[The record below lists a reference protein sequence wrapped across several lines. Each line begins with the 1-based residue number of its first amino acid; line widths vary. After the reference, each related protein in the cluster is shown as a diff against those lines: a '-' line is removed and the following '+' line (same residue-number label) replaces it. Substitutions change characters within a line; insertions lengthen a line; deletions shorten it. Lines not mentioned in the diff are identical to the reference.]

1 MTMTQPGRVIA
12 GRYRLLTPVGSG
24 GAGVVWRARDEL
36 LDRDVAVKEISRL
49 LGGTP
54 PAAGEDAWA
63 ESYQRTL
70 REARAAARIS
80 HPGVAAVYD
89 VVASPD
95 DGLCIVMELIGG
107 SPLSQLVQD
116 GPALTPAEVTGMG
129 RQVLDALMA
138 GHAAGVLHRDLKPAN
153 VLITPAGRA
162 VLTDFG
168 IAIMTGDPSI
178 TRTGIVLG
186 TPGYTAPE
194 RVRGEP
200 ATPAADLWSLGA
212 TLYAAACGQGPY
224 DGYDGVMATMYAI
237 ATEDPPAPTVGGRL
251 GELIGALLIRDAA
264 LRPTAREAAEA
275 LAAAADEL
283 ESLATA
289 PPPAPLPAPPV
300 TLAPRDTRP
309 TPTPTVDSELLAP
322 PEPANGMVGATT
334 PSGGGGWRNDPL
346 PPARSQSA
354 KPDPLPPARS
364 EPAKPDRR
372 PSSGRP
378 SRRRP
383 SRGVLTGGLAA
394 LGAAAAT
401 VLVVA
406 ALNQGSPAKAGST
419 AFGTNAA
426 SVPPA
431 VAEQFRVAAALNADN
446 SPELL
451 AVAKNGGLAADH
463 FAGGAWQGW
472 QQLPGGTVFAGVPAA
487 ALAKDGRLMVFAR
500 TTSGLTDYFYQAS
513 PNSAAWN
520 GPVQLGDR
528 QITSAPAVIAWPDG
542 HLQVFA
548 RLPDGT
554 LGQASQLSASSETGW
569 SHWSSLSGHLAG
581 PPVVALDDT
590 GHPQVFALGPDGG
603 LGVDAYAN
611 GQWQGWRALPGG
623 KAYTGMPSVGMNQDG
638 RLEVFA
644 RTASGTID
652 HVWQD
657 PGNQAHWG
665 GPLALFENAASDPG
679 VFNTKGGRMEVFV
692 QAPDGTIEHSWQFQ
706 PVAGTGWAHPQSLQ
720 GSSDGA
726 PVPIWVGTESE
737 LFTRTPSGAIQ
748 WDHLVDEQA
757 GWTGWSG
764 LGGSF

>member
-1 MTMTQPGRVIA
+1 MTVTQPGRVIA

-49 LGGTP
+49 FGVSPGGDDWT
-54 PAAGEDAWA
+54 

-95 DGLCIVMELIGG
+95 DGLCIVMELIDGR
-107 SPLSQLVQD
+107 PLSQLVQD
-116 GPALTPAEVTGMG
+116 DIPLTPAEVTAMG

-168 IAIMTGDPSI
+168 IATMAGDPSI
-178 TRTGIVLG
+178 TRTGVVLG

-224 DGYDGVMATMYAI
+224 DSYDGVMATMYAI
-237 ATEDPPAPTVGGRL
+237 ATEDPPAPAVGGRL
-251 GELIGALLIRDAA
+251 GELIRELLDRDPAQ
-264 LRPTAREAAEA
+264 RPTAPETAHA

-289 PPPAPLPAPPV
+289 PPAPVLPTPVLPTPVLTAPPPV
-300 TLAPRDTRP
+300 TPAPHDTHP
-309 TPTPTVDSELLAP
+309 TPTPTVDSALLAP
-322 PEPANGMVGATT
+322 DRPAA
-334 PSGGGGWRNDPL
+334 SR
-346 PPARSQSA
+346 PAR
-354 KPDPLPPARS
+354 R
-364 EPAKPDRR
+364 
-372 PSSGRP
+372 G
-378 SRRRP
+378 P
-383 SRGVLTGGLAA
+383 SRGVITGGLAA
-394 LGAAAAT
+394 VAAAA
-401 VLVVA
+401 VAIVVVA
-406 ALNQGSPAKAGST
+406 ALNAGKPAHAGNTS
-419 AFGTNAA
+419 FGTSAA
-426 SVPPA
+426 APPA
-431 VAEQFRVAAALNADN
+431 VGEQFRVAAALNADN
-446 SPELL
+446 SPQLF
-451 AVAKNGGLAADH
+451 AVARNGELETNHLAN
-463 FAGGAWQGW
+463 GAWGGW
-472 QQLPGGTVFAGVPAA
+472 RPLPGGTGFTGVPAA
-487 ALAKDGRLMVFAR
+487 TLAKDGRLMVFGR
-500 TTSGLTDYFYQAS
+500 TTNGQTGYFYQAA
-513 PNSAAWN
+513 PNSGAWH
-520 GPVQLGDR
+520 GPLSLGTR
-528 QITSAPAVIAWPDG
+528 QVTSAPAVVGWPDG
-542 HLQVFA
+542 HLEVFA

-554 LGQASQLSASSETGW
+554 LGQTSQLGATNATGW
-569 SHWSSLSGHLAG
+569 SGWVSLGGHLAG
-581 PPVVALDDT
+581 PPRAALDDT

-611 GQWQGWRALPGG
+611 GRWRGWRPLPGG
-623 KAYTGMPSVGMNQDG
+623 HAYTGTPAVGMNADG

-644 RTASGTID
+644 RTTSGQVT
-652 HVWQD
+652 HVWQN
-657 PGNQAHWG
+657 PGDQTSWG
-665 GPLALFENAASDPG
+665 GALTLFRNAASDPE
-679 VFNTKGGRMEVFV
+679 VFNTKGGRMEVFA
-692 QAPDGTIEHSWQFQ
+692 QAPDGTVEHSWQLQ
-706 PVAGTGWAHPQSLQ
+706 PVAGTGWAHPQSLN
-720 GSSDGA
+720 GASDGA

-737 LFTRTPSGAIQ
+737 LFTRTPSGAIS

-757 GWTGWSG
+757 GWTGWSP

>member
-54 PAAGEDAWA
+54 PVAGEDAWA
-63 ESYQRTL
+63 ESHQRTL

-107 SPLSQLVQD
+107 RPLSQLVQD
-116 GPALTPAEVTGMG
+116 DGPLTPAEVTGMG

-168 IAIMTGDPSI
+168 IATMAGDPSI

-194 RVRGEP
+194 RVRGEQ

-224 DGYDGVMATMYAI
+224 DRYDGVMATMYAI

-251 GELIGALLIRDAA
+251 GELIQALLIRDAA
-264 LRPTAREAAEA
+264 LRPTAREAAGD

-283 ESLATA
+283 DSLATA
-289 PPPAPLPAPPV
+289 PPPVPLPAPPV
-300 TLAPRDTRP
+300 TPAPRDT
-309 TPTPTVDSELLAP
+309 VASELLAP
-322 PEPANGMVGATT
+322 PEPPKIVAGATT
-334 PSGGGGWRNDPL
+334 P
-346 PPARSQSA
+346 A
-354 KPDPLPPARS
+354 
-364 EPAKPDRR
+364 
-372 PSSGRP
+372 GRGRW
-378 SRRRP
+378 RRRP
-383 SRGVLTGGLAA
+383 GRGVLTGGLAA
-394 LGAAAAT
+394 IGAVAVA
-401 VLVVA
+401 VVVVA
-406 ALNQGSPAKAGST
+406 ALNGGKPANAGNTS
-419 AFGTNAA
+419 FGTTSP

-431 VAEQFRVAAALNADN
+431 VPEQFRVAAALNADN
-446 SPELL
+446 SPELF
-451 AVAKNGGLAADH
+451 AVARNGELAADH
-463 FAGGAWQGW
+463 FANGAWGGW
-472 QQLPGGTVFAGVPAA
+472 QPLPGTGFTGVPAA

-500 TTSGLTDYFYQAS
+500 TTSGMTGYFYQSSPDSAS
-513 PNSAAWN
+513 WN

-542 HLQVFA
+542 HLEVFA

-554 LGQASQLSASSETGW
+554 LGQATQLSTASETGW
-569 SHWSSLSGHLAG
+569 STWSSLSGHLAG
-581 PPVVALDDT
+581 PPLAALDDT

-623 KAYTGMPSVGMNQDG
+623 KAYTGMPAVGMNQDG

-644 RTASGTID
+644 RTASGAID
-652 HVWQD
+652 HVWQN
-657 PGNQAHWG
+657 PGNQARWG
-665 GPLALFENAASDPG
+665 GPLTLLPNAAGDPS
-679 VFNTKGGRMEVFV
+679 VFSTKGGRMEVFAR
-692 QAPDGTIEHSWQFQ
+692 APDGTVEHSWQFQ

-737 LFTRTPSGAIQ
+737 LFARTPSGTIQ
-748 WDHLVDEQA
+748 WDHLIDEQA
-757 GWTGWSG
+757 GWTGWSS